1 MPYNIDD
8 EKIASESNGPH
19 VLLMEPVKQKHKED
33 LTKSTGMVPDKYP
46 PKVQLEREFLQ
57 L

>member
-8 EKIASESNGPH
+8 EKIASESNSPH

-33 LTKSTGMVPDKYP
+33 LTKSTSMVPDKYP

>member
-46 PKVQLEREFLQ
+46 LKVQLEREFLQ